1 MKILLIDNHDSF
13 TFNLVHQLQSFS
25 DVSTD
30 VVPVDQLTLNI
41 ADRYSRIVISPGPGL
56 PSDRPVLKEI
66 IFQKAQ
72 SSSILGVCL
81 GHQAIAEAFGATL
94 HRITPVFHGIAA
106 KVEVL
111 SDNARLFNGIQSGF
125 EAGLYHSWAVSNDH
139 IPDEIEITA
148 VSEKGII
155 MALQHRK
162 LDIHGVQFHPE
173 SIMTPLGKNIISN
186 WLNH

>member
-13 TFNLVHQLQSFS
+13 TFNLVHLLQSFS

-30 VVPVDQLTLNI
+30 VVTVDQLTLNI
-41 ADRYSRIVISPGPGL
+41 AGRYSRIMISPGPGL
-56 PSDRPVLKEI
+56 PSDRPLLKEI
-66 IFQKAQ
+66 ILKNAQ
-72 SSSILGVCL
+72 EASILGVCL
-81 GHQAIAEAFGATL
+81 GHQAIAEAFGGNL
-94 HRITPVFHGIAA
+94 YRITPVLHGITA
-106 KVEVL
+106 KVNL
-111 SDNARLFNGIQSGF
+111 LNKNARLFKGLQSGF
-125 EAGLYHSWAVSNDH
+125 DAGLYHSWAVS
-139 IPDEIEITA
+139 PDDFPEEIEITA